1 MPRLTVALRRLW
13 PVSVLVV
20 LCSAGIL
27 VAAVPEPAPSPVVA
41 WARAADW
48 GNFGRETP
56 TLVLD
61 TASAD
66 VPALL
71 QLLADGSEPQKI
83 AARYALGY
91 GGVRSDA
98 AIRGLRIDA
107 ATDEMRR
114 RSIYVAVMG
123 QRGAAADRA
132 ALRSILAEEPLG
144 GDWGTTQA
152 AAYALGILRDAEAAP
167 ALERLVAATEAG
179 GSSPAGEALRW
190 IRHGP
195 WNVEALPARSDE
207 DRMIAAALR
216 LGLPRT
222 HGAAVFNDEARGGVW
237 ILDGDGW
244 RFQAGGRAADGMQV
258 DFRSRQN
265 AAGTR
270 AILSLSVSCTGC
282 CGTGYDYVLTRDGLG
297 WRVDGLLHTWI
308 S

>member
-1 MPRLTVALRRLW
+1 MPRLTVALPRLW

-27 VAAVPEPAPSPVVA
+27 VAAAPEPPPSPVVA
-41 WARAADW
+41 WARAAEW
-48 GNFGRETP
+48 GSLSPETP
-56 TLVLD
+56 TLILD
-61 TASAD
+61 TASVD
-66 VPALL
+66 VPPLL
-71 QLLADGSEPQKI
+71 RLLADGSEAQKI

-91 GGVRSDA
+91 GDVSSDA
-98 AIRGLRIDA
+98 AIRGLRADA

-114 RSIYVAVMG
+114 RSIFIAVMG

-132 ALRSILAEEPLG
+132 ALRSVLAEEPLG
-144 GDWGTTQA
+144 RDWGSTQA
-152 AAYALGILRDAEAAP
+152 AAFALGILRDAESVP
-167 ALERLVAATEAG
+167 ALERLVAAHDAG
-179 GSSPAGEALRW
+179 GSSSAGEVLRW

-195 WNVEALPARSDE
+195 WNVHALPARTDE

-222 HGAAVFNDEARGGVW
+222 HGASVFNDEARGGVW
-237 ILDGDGW
+237 ILDGDAW
-244 RFQAGGRAADGMQV
+244 RFQAGGRVADGMQV

-270 AILSLSVSCTGC
+270 GILSLSVYCTGC
-282 CGTGYDYVLTRDGLG
+282 CGTGYDYVLTRDGPG

>member
-27 VAAVPEPAPSPVVA
+27 VAAAPGPPASPVVA
-41 WARAADW
+41 WARAAEW
-48 GNFGRETP
+48 SGFGNETP
-56 TLVLD
+56 TLILD

-71 QLLADGSEPQKI
+71 QLLAEGSEPQKI

-91 GGVRSDA
+91 GDVSSEA
-98 AIRGLRIDA
+98 AIRGLRADA
-107 ATDEMRR
+107 AADEMRR

-132 ALRSILAEEPLG
+132 ALRGVLAEEPLG
-144 GDWGTTQA
+144 RDWGSIQSA
-152 AAYALGILRDAEAAP
+152 AFALGILRDGEAAP
-167 ALERLVAATEAG
+167 ALERLIAATGAG
-179 GSSPAGEALRW
+179 DNSSAGEALRW

-195 WNVEALPARSDE
+195 WNVDALPARTDE

-222 HGAAVFNDEARGGVW
+222 RGDAVFNDEARGGVW
-237 ILDGDGW
+237 ILDDAGW

-265 AAGTR
+265 TSGTR
-270 AILSLSVSCTGC
+270 AILSLSVSCTNC
-282 CGTGYDYVLTRDGLG
+282 CGTGYDYVLTRDGQG